1 MDNEKGYSLPMIMI
15 LSASLCM
22 IAIFT
27 SDRFIGEKH
36 FYKAVE
42 ERLIADHLMRLAL
55 IDLEIGL
62 KTDQILVEESGSF
75 KYPNGTVN
83 YKVKT
88 RSEDTITIDLSAV
101 TKNNHHKEAVV
112 YYHTDLHK
120 MIEWVEK

>member
-1 MDNEKGYSLPMIMI
+1 
-15 LSASLCM
+15 M

-62 KTDQILVEESGSF
+62 KTDQILVEESASF

-112 YYHTDLHK
+112 YYHTDLNK

>member
-15 LSASLCM
+15 FSASLCM

-27 SDRFIGEKH
+27 TERFIGEKP

-55 IDLEIGL
+55 IDLDKGL
-62 KTDQILVEESGSF
+62 ATDQILVEESAVIR
-75 KYPNGTVN
+75 YPNGTVN

-101 TKNNHHKEAVV
+101 TKNHHHKEAVV
-112 YYHTDLHK
+112 YYHTGLNK